1 MLKQSLYT
9 GEAGPASVLV
19 VDDEPFNID
28 LLCQELEE
36 MGHNPVPAA
45 DGEAAMNMLAAKEVD
60 LVLLDIMMPRM
71 NGLQVL
77 EALKEDGRLPNLPV
91 IVVSAIDDIKSVARC
106 IRLGAEDHLV
116 KPFDPALLR
125 ARVEG
130 TLEKK
135 RLRDKVARQLEV
147 TRALFGRYVPPGV
160 AEHVLSGDGELVPVL
175 REASVLFSDLVGF
188 TAIAQHMTP
197 AEVMDLLNAYFEVV
211 IEPVH
216 AHGGVV
222 NEFMGDGMLISF
234 NLPQPD
240 PYHADNA
247 VAAAFEIQEKLAK
260 RSFGGHR
267 LSARIGVHTGPV
279 VAGNVAAG
287 EHLHYTILGDAV
299 NVAARLEEA
308 NKEYGTSVLVSA
320 ATASLLREDYRLERL
335 GDTSIRGKTAPV
347 PVYTRRQQATEPTS

>member
-28 LLCQELEE
+28 LFCQELEE

-45 DGEAAMNMLAAKEVD
+45 DGEAAMDMLAAKEVD

-211 IEPVH
+211 IEPCR
-216 AHGGVV
+216 
-222 NEFMGDGMLISF
+222 
-234 NLPQPD
+234 NLTRTTRTT
-240 PYHADNA
+240 
-247 VAAAFEIQEKLAK
+247 
-260 RSFGGHR
+260 RSPR
-267 LSARIGVHTGPV
+267 LSRFKKNWPS
-279 VAGNVAAG
+279 AAL
-287 EHLHYTILGDAV
+287 EAIVSLHGSAFIP
-299 NVAARLEEA
+299 ARLSRA
-308 NKEYGTSVLVSA
+308 MSLR
-320 ATASLLREDYRLERL
+320 AS
-335 GDTSIRGKTAPV
+335 TCTTPF
-347 PVYTRRQQATEPTS
+347 

>member
-9 GEAGPASVLV
+9 EEAGPASVLV

-45 DGEAAMNMLAAKEVD
+45 DGEAAMDMLAAKEVD

-130 TLEKK
+130 ALEKK

-188 TAIAQHMTP
+188 TAIAQRMTP
-197 AEVMDLLNAYFEVV
+197 AEVMDLLRSAASEIPDVLDDPRPFVTVKEFAAQHIEYEVFFWLD
-211 IEPVH
+211 
-216 AHGGVV
+216 V
-222 NEFMGDGMLISF
+222 NKSERGFIDTRNDVKVSCWQALRDTGMTFST
-234 NLPQPD
+234 D
-240 PYHADNA
+240 
-247 VAAAFEIQEKLAK
+247 
-260 RSFGGHR
+260 
-267 LSARIGVHTGPV
+267 
-279 VAGNVAAG
+279 
-287 EHLHYTILGDAV
+287 
-299 NVAARLEEA
+299 
-308 NKEYGTSVLVSA
+308 VSA
-320 ATASLLREDYRLERL
+320 GLDIRSAPALEIAVSDL
-335 GDTSIRGKTAPV
+335 NP
-347 PVYTRRQQATEPTS
+347 